1 MDVQRLKELRN
12 KSGLTQQD
20 VANTLGFTNQ
30 QRYNYYET
38 GKREPDNDTLVQLAN
53 LFDVTT
59 DFLLGVPDKINSET
73 TQPKV
78 STVEI
83 DVINRYRSLTSTS
96 QATISNLLDHLHTL
110 EHQPK
115 EEFVHIVKQNVF
127 DFPYATEESTIEL
140 PMPNGKASAGLGN
153 YIFGDDVETIKV
165 IVNDITRKADFLM
178 EVDGWSMSPKFDSG
192 DIVAVRDVPD
202 IALGE
207 IGVFVLNN
215 DRFIK
220 QRGDDGLISLNPDY
234 DDIDVNEYDEVICLG
249 KVIAKIDPEHIVD

>member
-1 MDVQRLKELRN
+1 MAIGDKLTELMAAHKTN
-12 KSGLTQQD
+12 
-20 VANTLGFTNQ
+20 TNQ
-30 QRYNYYET
+30 LAKAT
-38 GKREPDNDTLVQLAN
+38 GVNVNTIYGIVRRNNTKVALDDLQSICDE
-53 LFDVTT
+53 
-59 DFLLGVPDKINSET
+59 LGVGLDYFTDREQQKEKPIHKDDKSDVFGKYC
-73 TQPKV
+73 QLSSKHRLMV
-78 STVEI
+78 DEI
-83 DVINRYRSLTSTS
+83 IGELH
-96 QATISNLLDHLHTL
+96 LL
-110 EHQPK
+110 ENQPK
-115 EEFVHIVKQNVF
+115 EEFVHVVKQNVF